1 MDPMA
6 MELEIIQASS
16 LGAFQ
21 AFYSFEW
28 KGFLAASAKKRQ
40 VGKLNNFCFGA
51 FFGDRWSNGEKK
63 ICKHNL
69 L

>member
-1 MDPMA
+1 MDPMG

-21 AFYSFEW
+21 AFHSFEW

-40 VGKLNNFCFGA
+40 VGKLKNVFFGA
-51 FFGDRWSNGEKK
+51 FFGDR
-63 ICKHNL
+63 
-69 L
+69 